1 MNFEQIIEE
10 HAHHFLHG
18 IKTEYQ
24 GDKSAI
30 LVIRKYLSGDPIRE
44 EEYTLLKTQLFD
56 SLKLLGIGIPFVLI
70 PGASILMPLLI
81 RVADKH
87 HIELMPAAFNDPIPP
102 SPPEEK

>member
-1 MNFEQIIEE
+1 MHLEHIIEE

-18 IKTEYQ
+18 IKAEYQ

-30 LVIRKYLSGDPIRE
+30 LIIRKYLSGHPINE
-44 EEYTLLKTQLFD
+44 EEYTLLKTQLSD

-70 PGASILMPLLI
+70 PGASIVMPILI
-81 RVADKH
+81 RVAEKH
-87 HIELMPAAFNDPIPP
+87 HIELMPAAFNEPKPL